1 MKIFRRGT
9 QRKQIPKLG
18 DIDILLKGYVVS
30 PSLILGFP
38 FLRCL
43 VS

>member
-9 QRKQIPKLG
+9 QRKQMARLG

-30 PSLILGFP
+30 PPLILRIP
-38 FLRCL
+38 FLSFS